1 MSATHVQVR
10 VGREAYAIPVT
21 HVLEVLDLDELT
33 PVPGAGPHVLGLRN
47 LRGQVLP
54 VFDLAALLGAGDGAV
69 PARVC
74 VASRNGHVAG
84 LAVDEVTAVTKLP
97 GDGDGDDVD
106 SPLLA
111 RSLLVDE
118 RLVGVIDADELFAE
132 LDRRG
137 GT

>member
-1 MSATHVQVR
+1 VSATHVQVR
-10 VGREAYAIPVT
+10 VGREAYALPVT

-33 PVPGAGPHVLGLRN
+33 PLPGAGGHVLGLRN

-54 VFDLAALLGAGDGAV
+54 VFDLGALLGAGEGTL

-84 LAVDEVTAVTKLP
+84 LAVDEVTDVSALP
-97 GDGDGDDVD
+97 DEGEEVD

-111 RSLLVDE
+111 RSLLFGD

-137 GT
+137 GK

>member
-21 HVLEVLDLDELT
+21 HVLEVLDLEELT
-33 PVPGAGPHVLGLRN
+33 PLPGSGSHVLGLRN

-54 VFDLAALLGAGDGAV
+54 VFDLAALLGAGEGAA
-69 PARVC
+69 PAHLC
-74 VASRNGHVAG
+74 VASRNGDVAG
-84 LAVDEVTAVTKLP
+84 LAVDEVTEVAALP
-97 GDGDGDDVD
+97 DVGEEIE

-111 RSLLVDE
+111 RSLLVDG
-118 RLVGVIDADELFAE
+118 RLVGVIDADALFAE